1 MRGVVVNLLFWELLK
16 ILQVITRSEE
26 NKNIV
31 DITLVKNWFYLS
43 NRLIKVILLLL
54 LTRKPTLR
62 KWKIFYQVIKENLQ
76 EII

>member
-31 DITLVKNWFYLS
+31 DITLVKNWF
-43 NRLIKVILLLL
+43 
-54 LTRKPTLR
+54 
-62 KWKIFYQVIKENLQ
+62 
-76 EII
+76 